1 MTLSA
6 SAYDFMTDGI
16 ASNEK
21 NVANGLAPLSKEM
34 EAEGSSEMEAARKKV
49 ALKGTQVTID
59 KIIYDVAGDTAIV
72 YNGSS
77 CTGAVTIP
85 STITY
90 SGKTYSV
97 TKIGSSAF
105 YGCTSLTSVAIPNS
119 VTTIGSS
126 AFYGCTSLTSVTIPN
141 SVTTISSS
149 AFSRCSSLTSVT
161 IGNSVTKIG
170 STAFYRCSSL
180 KGFYVDSNNPNYC
193 SVQGVLFSKDKTT
206 LICYPNAKGAAYE
219 IPNSVTTIGNGAFYG
234 CSSLASVSIPNSVTT
249 IGYYAFEGCTSLTSV
264 EIPNSVTTIGCEA
277 FEGCSS
283 LTSVEIPNSVTT
295 IGDEAFEGCSSLTSV
310 SIGNSVTTIDWAAF
324 SDCSSLKGFYVD
336 GSNPNYCSVQGVLFT
351 KDKTT
356 LICYPNAKGAV
367 YEIPNSVTTIGSCA
381 FEGCSSLTSVTIPN
395 SVTTI
400 SSSAFSCCSS
410 LTSVTIPNS
419 VTTIDWAAFWRCSSL
434 ISVYCKIKTPLSIGS
449 YTFYNVPFS
458 SATLYVPKGCKQAY
472 ASANYWKDFGTITEM
487 DFSIKGDVNEDDV
500 LNVSDVTSI
509 INYLLGT
516 ETLPD
521 FTKADLN
528 DDFEINVSDVTALI
542 NLILAQ

>member
-1 MTLSA
+1 MIRKILFSLFISLMTLSA
-6 SAYDFMTDGI
+6 SAYDFMADGI

-21 NVANGLAPLSKEM
+21 NVADGLAPLSKEM

-72 YNGSS
+72 YNGRS

-97 TKIGSSAF
+97 TTIGSSAF
-105 YGCTSLTSVAIPNS
+105 KGCTSLTSVAIPNS
-119 VTTIGSS
+119 VTTIDNYAFRDCSS
-126 AFYGCTSLTSVTIPN
+126 LASVTIPN
-141 SVTTISSS
+141 SVTTIGSY
-149 AFSRCSSLTSVT
+149 AFDGCSSLASVSIPNSVTTIDNEAFYGCSSLASVT
-161 IGNSVTKIG
+161 IGNSVTKIS
-170 STAFYRCSSL
+170 STAFNRCSSL

-219 IPNSVTTIGNGAFYG
+219 IPNSVTTIGSSAFYR
-234 CSSLASVSIPNSVTT
+234 
-249 IGYYAFEGCTSLTSV
+249 CT
-264 EIPNSVTTIGCEA
+264 
-277 FEGCSS
+277 
-283 LTSVEIPNSVTT
+283 
-295 IGDEAFEGCSSLTSV
+295 
-310 SIGNSVTTIDWAAF
+310 
-324 SDCSSLKGFYVD
+324 
-336 GSNPNYCSVQGVLFT
+336 
-351 KDKTT
+351 
-356 LICYPNAKGAV
+356 
-367 YEIPNSVTTIGSCA
+367 
-381 FEGCSSLTSVTIPN
+381 SLTSVTIPN

-400 SSSAFSCCSS
+400 GNSVFSGCSS
-410 LTSVTIPNS
+410 LTSV
-419 VTTIDWAAFWRCSSL
+419 
-434 ISVYCKIKTPLSIGS
+434 YCKIKKPLSISS
-449 YTFYNVPFS
+449 YTFRNVPFS

-509 INYLLGT
+509 INYLLGI